1 MNLNRASKKNRNM
14 KEKILLTSI
23 DLMTK
28 NGINNTSLADIA
40 REVNIS
46 KGTLYYHYS
55 SKDDIIFDIADNHLN
70 IISEALLDCLK
81 KINFN
86 FSTEEFVLVVL
97 KNISNIESTGR
108 IHMYLICEAIMG
120 NKSLRERIGLKYVE
134 WRTTLEDQLN
144 QIVTDKSQ
152 AKGASFL
159 LMSVVDG
166 LVIQALLKGEKYLTK
181 KLQNFNRF
189 IQIKIKLPLY
199 SNKLKR

>member
-1 MNLNRASKKNRNM
+1 MKLDKRTKQNHNM

-46 KGTLYYHYS
+46 KGTLYYHYA
-55 SKDDIIFDIADNHLN
+55 SKDDIIFDIADNHLS

-81 KINFN
+81 EINFH
-86 FSTEEFVLVVL
+86 FTTEEFVLLIL

-120 NKSLRERIGLKYVE
+120 NTALRERIGLKYVE
-134 WRTTLEDQLN
+134 WRTTLENQLLL
-144 QIVTDKSQ
+144 IISDKSYT
-152 AKGASFL
+152 KGASFL
-159 LMSVVDG
+159 LLSIVDG
-166 LVIQALLKGEKYLTK
+166 LVIQALLKGEKMPYAEIAKFL
-181 KLQNFNRF
+181 
-189 IQIKIKLPLY
+189 IDY
-199 SNKLKR
+199 SNKNRTTSL

>member
-1 MNLNRASKKNRNM
+1 MNLNRASKKNHNM

-81 KINFN
+81 KINFILVQKSLYLWYLKI
-86 FSTEEFVLVVL
+86 FLILKVLV
-97 KNISNIESTGR
+97 E
-108 IHMYLICEAIMG
+108 YIC
-120 NKSLRERIGLKYVE
+120 
-134 WRTTLEDQLN
+134 T
-144 QIVTDKSQ
+144 
-152 AKGASFL
+152 
-159 LMSVVDG
+159 
-166 LVIQALLKGEKYLTK
+166 
-181 KLQNFNRF
+181 
-189 IQIKIKLPLY
+189 
-199 SNKLKR
+199 

>member
-1 MNLNRASKKNRNM
+1 MNLDRASKKNHNM

-166 LVIQALLKGEKYLTK
+166 LVIQALLKGEKVPYEEIAKFL
-181 KLQNFNRF
+181 
-189 IQIKIKLPLY
+189 IDY
-199 SNKLKR
+199 SNKNKTTSL

>member
-120 NKSLRERIGLKYVE
+120 NNALRERIGLKYVE

-166 LVIQALLKGEKYLTK
+166 LVIQALLKGEKVPYEEIAKFL
-181 KLQNFNRF
+181 
-189 IQIKIKLPLY
+189 IDY
-199 SNKLKR
+199 SNKKRTTSL

>member
-1 MNLNRASKKNRNM
+1 MNLNRASKKNYNM

-166 LVIQALLKGEKYLTK
+166 LVIQALLKGEKVPYEEIAKFL
-181 KLQNFNRF
+181 
-189 IQIKIKLPLY
+189 IDY
-199 SNKLKR
+199 SNKNKTTSL

>member
-1 MNLNRASKKNRNM
+1 MKLDRSTKHNNNM

-55 SKDDIIFDIADNHLN
+55 SKDDIIFDIADNHLS
-70 IISEALLDCLK
+70 ILSEALLDCIK
-81 KINFN
+81 EINFH
-86 FSTEEFVLVVL
+86 FTTEEFVLVVL

-120 NKSLRERIGLKYVE
+120 NNALRERIGVKYVE
-134 WRTTLEDQLN
+134 WRTTLETQLT
-144 QIVTDKSQ
+144 QIISDKSH

-159 LMSVVDG
+159 LMSIVDG
-166 LVIQALLKGEKYLTK
+166 LVVQAILKAEKIPYTEIAKFL
-181 KLQNFNRF
+181 
-189 IQIKIKLPLY
+189 IDY
-199 SNKLKR
+199 SNKKRTTSL

>member
-1 MNLNRASKKNRNM
+1 MKLNRGTKQNHSM

-55 SKDDIIFDIADNHLN
+55 SKDDIIFDIANDHLN
-70 IISEALLDCLK
+70 IISEALLNCLD

-86 FSTEEFVLVVL
+86 FFVEDFVFIVL
-97 KNISNIESTGR
+97 KNISSIENTGR

-120 NKSLRERIGLKYVE
+120 NNDLRERIALKYVE
-134 WRTTLEDQLN
+134 WRTTLEK
-144 QIVTDKSQ
+144 QISQIITDKSH
-152 AKGASFL
+152 AKGASFI
-159 LMSVVDG
+159 LMSIVDG
-166 LVIQALLKGEKYLTK
+166 LVIQALLKGEKIPYKDIAKFLIDCSSK
-181 KLQNFNRF
+181 KRTT
-189 IQIKIKLPLY
+189 
-199 SNKLKR
+199 S

>member
-1 MNLNRASKKNRNM
+1 MKENRASKQNHNM

-120 NKSLRERIGLKYVE
+120 NESLRERIGLKYVE

-166 LVIQALLKGEKYLTK
+166 LVIQALLKGEKVPYEEIAKFL
-181 KLQNFNRF
+181 
-189 IQIKIKLPLY
+189 IDY
-199 SNKLKR
+199 SNKNRTTSL

>member
-1 MNLNRASKKNRNM
+1 MKLDKGTKQNHNM
-14 KEKILLTSI
+14 KEKILLNSI

-55 SKDDIIFDIADNHLN
+55 SKDDIIFDIADNHLS

-81 KINFN
+81 EINFH
-86 FSTEEFVLVVL
+86 FTTEEFVMLVL

-120 NKSLRERIGLKYVE
+120 NNALRERIGLKYVE
-134 WRTTLEDQLN
+134 WRTTLENQLF
-144 QIVTDKSQ
+144 QIISDKSY

-159 LMSVVDG
+159 LVSIVDG
-166 LVIQALLKGEKYLTK
+166 LVIQALLKGEKMPYAEIAKFLVD
-181 KLQNFNRF
+181 
-189 IQIKIKLPLY
+189 Y
-199 SNKLKR
+199 SNKKRTTSL

>member
-1 MNLNRASKKNRNM
+1 MKLDKGTKQNHNM

-55 SKDDIIFDIADNHLN
+55 SKDDIIFDIADNHLS

-81 KINFN
+81 EINFH
-86 FSTEEFVLVVL
+86 FTTEEFVMLVL

-120 NKSLRERIGLKYVE
+120 NNALRERIGLKYVE
-134 WRTTLEDQLN
+134 WRTTLENQLF
-144 QIVTDKSQ
+144 QIISDKSY

-159 LMSVVDG
+159 LVSIVDG
-166 LVIQALLKGEKYLTK
+166 LVIQAILKGEKMPYAEIAKFLVD
-181 KLQNFNRF
+181 
-189 IQIKIKLPLY
+189 Y
-199 SNKLKR
+199 SNKKRTTSL

>member
-1 MNLNRASKKNRNM
+1 MKLDRGTKQNHNM

-55 SKDDIIFDIADNHLN
+55 SKDDIIFDIADNHLS

-81 KINFN
+81 KINFH
-86 FSTEEFVLVVL
+86 FTTEEFVLVVL

-120 NKSLRERIGLKYVE
+120 NDALRERIGLKYVE
-134 WRTTLEDQLN
+134 WRTTLEN
-144 QIVTDKSQ
+144 QMTQIMNDKSHS
-152 AKGASFL
+152 KGASFL
-159 LMSVVDG
+159 LISVVDG
-166 LVIQALLKGEKYLTK
+166 LVIQSLLKGEKIPYAQVAKFL
-181 KLQNFNRF
+181 
-189 IQIKIKLPLY
+189 IDC
-199 SNKLKR
+199 SNKKIVTSL

>member
-1 MNLNRASKKNRNM
+1 MKLDGITKQNHNM
-14 KEKILLTSI
+14 KEKILLASI
-23 DLMTK
+23 NLMTK

-81 KINFN
+81 KINFH
-86 FSTEEFVLVVL
+86 FSTEEFVLLVL

-120 NKSLRERIGLKYVE
+120 NDALRKRIGIKYME
-134 WRTTLEDQLN
+134 WRITLEN
-144 QIVTDKSQ
+144 QMTQIIADKSH
-152 AKGASFL
+152 AKSASFL
-159 LMSVVDG
+159 LISIVDG
-166 LVIQALLKGEKYLTK
+166 LVVQAILKAEKIPYAEIAKFL
-181 KLQNFNRF
+181 
-189 IQIKIKLPLY
+189 IDY
-199 SNKLKR
+199 SNKKIVTSL

>member
-1 MNLNRASKKNRNM
+1 MKLNRGTKQNHSM

-55 SKDDIIFDIADNHLN
+55 SKDDIIFDIANDHLN
-70 IISEALLDCLK
+70 IISEALLNCLD

-86 FSTEEFVLVVL
+86 FSTEDFVFIVL
-97 KNISNIESTGR
+97 KNISSIENTGR

-120 NKSLRERIGLKYVE
+120 NNDLRERIALKYVE
-134 WRTTLEDQLN
+134 WRTTLEK
-144 QIVTDKSQ
+144 QISQIITDKSH
-152 AKGASFL
+152 AKGASFI
-159 LMSVVDG
+159 LMSIVDG
-166 LVIQALLKGEKYLTK
+166 LVIQALLKGEKIPYKDIAKFLINCSSK
-181 KLQNFNRF
+181 KRTT
-189 IQIKIKLPLY
+189 
-199 SNKLKR
+199 S

>member
-1 MNLNRASKKNRNM
+1 MNLNRASKKNQNM

-166 LVIQALLKGEKYLTK
+166 LVIQALLKGEKVPYEEIAKFL
-181 KLQNFNRF
+181 
-189 IQIKIKLPLY
+189 IDY
-199 SNKLKR
+199 SNKNKTTSL

>member
-1 MNLNRASKKNRNM
+1 MNLNRASKKNHNM
-14 KEKILLTSI
+14 KEEILLTSI

-166 LVIQALLKGEKYLTK
+166 LVIQALLKGEKVRYEEIAKFL
-181 KLQNFNRF
+181 
-189 IQIKIKLPLY
+189 IDY
-199 SNKLKR
+199 SNKNKTTSL

>member
-1 MNLNRASKKNRNM
+1 MKLNRGTKQNHSM

-55 SKDDIIFDIADNHLN
+55 SKDDIIFDIANDHLN
-70 IISEALLDCLK
+70 IISEALLNCLD

-86 FSTEEFVLVVL
+86 FSTEDFVFIVL
-97 KNISNIESTGR
+97 KNISSIENTGR

-120 NKSLRERIGLKYVE
+120 NNDLRERIALKYVE
-134 WRTTLEDQLN
+134 WRTTLEK
-144 QIVTDKSQ
+144 QISQIITDKSH
-152 AKGASFL
+152 AKGASFI
-159 LMSVVDG
+159 LMSIVDG
-166 LVIQALLKGEKYLTK
+166 LVIQALLKGEKIPYKDIAKFLIDCSSK
-181 KLQNFNRF
+181 KRTT
-189 IQIKIKLPLY
+189 
-199 SNKLKR
+199 S

>member
-1 MNLNRASKKNRNM
+1 MKLNRGTKQNHSM

-55 SKDDIIFDIADNHLN
+55 SKDDIIFDIANDHLN
-70 IISEALLDCLK
+70 IISEALLNCLD

-86 FSTEEFVLVVL
+86 FSKEDFVFIVL
-97 KNISNIESTGR
+97 KNISSIENTGR

-120 NKSLRERIGLKYVE
+120 NNDLRERIALKYVE
-134 WRTTLEDQLN
+134 WRTTLEK
-144 QIVTDKSQ
+144 QISQIITDKSH
-152 AKGASFL
+152 AKGASFI
-159 LMSVVDG
+159 LMSIVDG
-166 LVIQALLKGEKYLTK
+166 LVIQALLKGEKIPYKDIAKFLIDCSSK
-181 KLQNFNRF
+181 KRTT
-189 IQIKIKLPLY
+189 
-199 SNKLKR
+199 S